1 MGQGQSAPS
10 GATDS
15 TKHVFTAST
24 PINFSSEL
32 LDSLS
37 SSTETDSTRQKTLDL
52 HIAQRVQEELAK
64 LQAEQTSAIANARQK
79 ILSSDS
85 SDGNA
90 DEDSKASGLKAKLPE
105 KLGGT
110 SKDEQEQKQASS
122 KKVQEEIERLKK
134 ELGQRKVLKDL
145 PRDVE
150 AAREGVIS
158 CLRVNDRRPLD
169 CWKEVEVFKREVRKM
184 EEDFVGRIL

>member
-64 LQAEQTSAIANARQK
+64 LQAEQTSAIASARQK

-85 SDGNA
+85 SSDDA
-90 DEDSKASGLKAKLPE
+90 DTGSKAAGLKAKLPE

-110 SKDEQEQKQASS
+110 NSEEEQKKQASS

-145 PRDVE
+145 PKDVE